1 MRVLVGVLAF
11 VPWAVAWIAVGAQPE
26 LADSPWPVA
35 IAAGVPAV
43 AVLAW
48 QRRQLTLLAVAFT
61 LAGVA
66 GYAGGRARLLLD
78 VTQDEAWPFFDLTRE
93 PLPEEL
99 PAYLAVSGY
108 FRGQW
113 RLSEYAVP
121 EGELP
126 DQSSRADAVL
136 VPFVGTRDDVVQH
149 EGFIVVA
156 RVDADAVVEGVSPT
170 TIRGKVEP
178 LEDDLLHTLVQ
189 VAAEGDGARGILLDT
204 LQRPA
209 RREVWTNLAIAA
221 IVALVAF
228 ACLWFAAAPEPGDD
242 DDRTRAA

>member
-1 MRVLVGVLAF
+1 VRILVSALAV
-11 VPWAVAWIAVGAQPE
+11 VPWAVAWILVGARPE
-26 LADSPWPVA
+26 LADNPWPVA

-48 QRRQLTLLAVAFT
+48 QRKQLVLFAVAFV

-66 GYAGGRARLLLD
+66 GYTGGRARLLLD
-78 VTQDEAWPFFDLTRE
+78 VTADEAWPLFDLARE
-93 PLPEEL
+93 PLPEAL
-99 PAYLAVSGY
+99 PEYIAVSGY

-136 VPFVGTRDDVVQH
+136 VPFVGTREDVVKH
-149 EGFIVVA
+149 DGWIVVA
-156 RVDADAVVEGVSPT
+156 RVNADAVVEGASPT

-178 LEDDLLHTLVQ
+178 LDDSLLQTLVQ
-189 VAAEGDGARGILLDT
+189 TQGEGARGILLDT

-228 ACLWFAAAPEPGDD
+228 ACLWFASTPEPADGDH
-242 DDRTRAA
+242 AA